1 MPKTNNATASLADL
15 EVETSQESF
24 TFDLGSK
31 VIEFPAPTGMGWDE
45 AEEFMNTLS
54 GENPNF
60 RDIFKTWLTDED
72 YEALSN
78 ANLSLGQ
85 TVALVK
91 LATDHYA
98 AIFGTAPNS

>member
-1 MPKTNNATASLADL
+1 MPKNKTASASLADL
-15 EVETSQESF
+15 EVEASQEPF

-31 VIEFPAPTGMGWDE
+31 VIEFPAPTNMSWDE

-91 LATDHYA
+91 LATEHYA

>member
-1 MPKTNNATASLADL
+1 MPKTNNATASLANL
-15 EVETSQESF
+15 EVETSQEPF

-31 VIEFPAPTGMGWDE
+31 VIEFPAPTDMGWDE

-60 RDIFKTWLTDED
+60 RDIFRTWLTDED
-72 YEALSN
+72 YEALSD
-78 ANLSLGQ
+78 ANLTLGQ

-91 LATDHYA
+91 LATEHYA